1 MQTQR
6 FLVRIQVNL
15 PPGTDPATRRSL
27 LDAERSRGA
36 ELVRAGTIHEIWRVP
51 GTFGNVGIWQAADA
65 TALHEAL
72 SSLPLFPYMAI
83 ETLALADHPL
93 APVLAEV
100 GR

>member
-6 FLVRIQVNL
+6 FLVRIRITL
-15 PPGTDPATRRSL
+15 PPDIDPATRQAL
-27 LDAERSRGA
+27 LDAERTRGT
-36 ELVRAGTIHEIWRVP
+36 ELVRSGTIHEIWRVP
-51 GTFGNVGIWQAADA
+51 GTFGNIGIWQAENA
-65 TALHEAL
+65 TALHAAL
-72 SSLPLFPYMAI
+72 SSLPLFDYMAI